1 MKTLPTFTALQCIF
15 CTANLTQG
23 ITHSFTDI
31 FMVVE
36 FCLIDIQFSLLFQF
50 MHRINLNRT
59 VYLKETNLLFIQATL
74 KVNSA

>member
-1 MKTLPTFTALQCIF
+1 
-15 CTANLTQG
+15 
-23 ITHSFTDI
+23 
-31 FMVVE
+31 MVVE

-50 MHRINLNRT
+50 MHRINLNRI